1 MSFSAIS
8 LLIHRQLKENAKLYG
23 MGIGVLAAFLAFM
36 FLIVHQWKDSFS
48 GAVQNGVF
56 IIGLFISGG
65 LFTQSM
71 FQEFSST
78 PSSIWFLSIPV
89 KHAEKLAGS
98 IILSVIFF
106 LVGYLLIFYAVD
118 IAYLFAT
125 AKFSFNVILNPFK
138 DGFYQVFF
146 LYLLFNGIVLLGS
159 VVFKKHSFIKTLL
172 ASILF
177 FILFNTLNNLILEF
191 LIPEMSVVS
200 SVAFDSFQFVHLG
213 ENIKVFLPEQAEL
226 IGAVFVRG
234 ILPISIWFIVW
245 LKLKEKEV

>member
-8 LLIHRQLKENAKLYG
+8 LLLNRQLKEHAKLYG
-23 MGIGVLAAFLAFM
+23 IGMLVLAGSLAFM
-36 FLIVHQWKDSFS
+36 FLIVHQWQDSFS

-56 IIGLFISGG
+56 IIGLFLSGG

-89 KHAEKLAGS
+89 KHAEKLISS

-106 LVGYLLIFYAVD
+106 LVIYLCIFYLVD
-118 IAYLFAT
+118 IGYLFAT
-125 AKFSFNVILNPFK
+125 AKFQFDLILNPFK
-138 DGFYQVFF
+138 EGFYQFF
-146 LYLLFNGIVLLGS
+146 FWYLLFNGIVLLGS

-177 FILFNTLNNLILEF
+177 FILFNTLNNLILES

-200 SVAFDSFQFVHLG
+200 SAAFDSFQFMHQG
-213 ENIKVFLPEQAEL
+213 ENIKVFLPEQADFL
-226 IGAVFVRG
+226 SAVFVRG